1 VEDPNMTMFR
11 GAVLVVALALAACGE
26 GVIPFGGGSDDE
38 GGGDNIVVNGQI
50 RDIIVENALR
60 AIVVFVYTDLSPT
73 ATLPP
78 ASSDFRSVRTVVVDP
93 NGDRTFSVKDINR
106 GSLTVVFL
114 QDHASDP
121 DGEID
126 CDDVTVNKPAGCP
139 PDPGSTPEDNAVAVL
154 VGAGKLSDVRGGS
167 TVTLEDVDVGFPTA
181 TADAEEILIART
193 MTTDAN

>member
-1 VEDPNMTMFR
+1 MTILR
-11 GAVLVVALALAACGE
+11 RVVLALAVALAACGE
-26 GVIPFGGGSDDE
+26 GVIPFGGVSDDD
-38 GGGDNIVVNGQI
+38 GGGDNIVVNGQL

-60 AIVVFVYTDLSPT
+60 SIVVFVYTDLSPT

-78 ASSDFRSVRTVVVDP
+78 ASTDFRSVRTVVVDP
-93 NGDRTFSVKDINR
+93 DGDRSFTVKDISR

-126 CDDVTVNKPAGCP
+126 CDDVTVNKPPGCP
-139 PDPGSTPEDNAVAVL
+139 PDPNSTADDNAVAVL

-167 TVTLEDVDVGFPTA
+167 TVTLEDVDVDFPMA
-181 TADAEEILIART
+181 TADADEVLVART
-193 MTTDAN
+193 ITTDAK